1 MCKINVDMRE
11 SLVVYDD
18 NIMEKRVEKQ
28 DNKGNFQTIELIYHT
43 RAICQLRCSTLFS
56 LLSFL
61 RCSTL
66 FFPFITI
73 LPFFFI
79 TFLYYFAFIL
89 YVRERF
95 STTVEL
101 FLVYVKISTILVF

>member
-18 NIMEKRVEKQ
+18 IIMEKRVEKQ

-43 RAICQLRCSTLFS
+43 RAICQLLN
-56 LLSFL
+56 SF
-61 RCSTL
+61 
-66 FFPFITI
+66 FIVVFPWIPLYYYTSV
-73 LPFFFI
+73 LFI

-101 FLVYVKISTILVF
+101 FLVYVKISTFLMFLMF